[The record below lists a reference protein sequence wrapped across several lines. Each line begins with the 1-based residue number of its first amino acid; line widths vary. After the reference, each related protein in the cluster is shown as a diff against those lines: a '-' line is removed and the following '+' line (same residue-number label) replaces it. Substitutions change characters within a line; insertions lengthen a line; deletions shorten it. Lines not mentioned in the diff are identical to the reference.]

1 MTYWKRLSRLL
12 LINGTFFFSF
22 FNFFCGCRVS
32 ERRSQGE
39 RLTLVWSEVT
49 GWPAARPRYLP
60 LGSVFLLDILSL
72 MNCHFFSFRIT
83 QRKWAAAR
91 THPPSPWQPI
101 GTFQLS
107 CLVCTLKTAAA
118 TGAPPPEFLFSPS
131 AACVHVCVLPSLICE
146 HTHTCSL
153 VTGSRCFLAQT
164 QPPLPPVPPKPYL
177 LQCPQTSV
185 CCEATGRESWGNFRV
200 DCWNRTRG
208 PPQQSYITVEKK
220 ILLCAHMKNLAPF
233 PLVERPIIE
242 HKAICQPDVL
252 LR

>member
-1 MTYWKRLSRLL
+1 MPL
-12 LINGTFFFSF
+12 FFSF

-72 MNCHFFSFRIT
+72 MNCHFFSFRIM

-164 QPPLPPVPPKPYL
+164 QPPLLPVPPKPYL

-185 CCEATGRESWGNFRV
+185 CCEATGQGKLGELQSRLLEQNKGAPTAELYNSRKKDLAV
-200 DCWNRTRG
+200 RSQEEPRSISPRRTTNNWTQSHLPARR
-208 PPQQSYITVEKK
+208 PP
-220 ILLCAHMKNLAPF
+220 
-233 PLVERPIIE
+233 PIS
-242 HKAICQPDVL
+242 
-252 LR
+252 